1 MYLVALLQSHRVVLR
16 EHDYKVS
23 PGEIL
28 GVEKPLVVDLHR
40 RLRMTTD

>member
-1 MYLVALLQSHRVVLR
+1 MYLIALLRSYQVALKG
-16 EHDYKVS
+16 HDYKVS

-40 RLRMTTD
+40 RQRITD